1 MDIYNTVAGALVIGA
16 VLLVGSGVVFVT
28 ARIEQTLRS
37 VRGRATTRRVARS
50 ALGIA
55 VFVAL
60 CFGLGRFSFERAFD
74 STHAFIPSNEVR
86 WEPAGELPIP
96 SFDRFDYGS
105 ASNAEI
111 ARRS

>member
-1 MDIYNTVAGALVIGA
+1 MDIYNSVAGALVIGTM
-16 VLLVGSGVVFVT
+16 LLVGSGVLFVVT
-28 ARIEQTLRS
+28 RIDQTLRS
-37 VRGRATTRRVARS
+37 LRARAATRRVAQS

-55 VFVAL
+55 LFVAV
-60 CFGLGRFSFERAFD
+60 CFGLGHLSFEQAFD
-74 STHAFIPSNEVR
+74 STQAFVPSNPVR
-86 WEPAGELPIP
+86 WQPVGELPIT

>member
-1 MDIYNTVAGALVIGA
+1 MDIYNSVAGALVIGTL
-16 VLLVGSGVVFVT
+16 LLVGSGVLFVVT
-28 ARIEQTLRS
+28 RIEQTLRS
-37 VRGRATTRRVARS
+37 LRARAATRRVAHS

-55 VFVAL
+55 LFVAV
-60 CFGLGRFSFERAFD
+60 CFGLGHLSFERAFD
-74 STHAFIPSNEVR
+74 STHAFVPSNEVR

>member
-16 VLLVGSGVVFVT
+16 VLLVGSGLVFVMT
-28 ARIEQTLRS
+28 RIEQTLRS
-37 VRGRATTRRVARS
+37 VRGRAAARRVVRS

-55 VFVAL
+55 LFVAL

-74 STHAFIPSNEVR
+74 STHAFVPRDQVR
-86 WEPAGELPIP
+86 WEPAGKLPMT